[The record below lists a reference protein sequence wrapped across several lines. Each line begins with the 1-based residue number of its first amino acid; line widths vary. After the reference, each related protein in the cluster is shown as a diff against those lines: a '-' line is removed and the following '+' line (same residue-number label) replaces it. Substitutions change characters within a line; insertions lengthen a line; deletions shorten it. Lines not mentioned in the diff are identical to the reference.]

1 MGFGDIAGEVR
12 KLADHSSEATV
23 NIEES
28 MQKMKTL
35 IDHILEHIGNMS
47 TLTQNQA
54 ALTQQVNASMDEI
67 NNMSQDLVNYSRN
80 L

>member
-1 MGFGDIAGEVR
+1 
-12 KLADHSSEATV
+12 
-23 NIEES
+23 
-28 MQKMKTL
+28 MKTL
-35 IDHILEHIGNMS
+35 IDQILEHIGNMS

-67 NNMSQDLVNYSRN
+67 NTMSQDLVDYSRN

>member
-1 MGFGDIAGEVR
+1 MS
-12 KLADHSSEATV
+12 DHSSDATV
-23 NIEES
+23 NIEDS
-28 MQKMKTL
+28 MHAMKTL
-35 IDHILEHIGNMS
+35 IDQILEHIGNMS

-67 NNMSQDLVNYSRN
+67 NTMSQDLVNFSRN